1 MNINIA
7 LSLLPFL
14 ISASLNTIIAEIR
27 YLYKIAFAKRLGAS
41 LLNMRVATVR
51 SNICP
56 ITFEC

>member
-27 YLYKIAFAKRLGAS
+27 DLYKIAFAKHLGAS
-41 LLNMRVATVR
+41 LLIR
-51 SNICP
+51 
-56 ITFEC
+56 E